1 MAINTKQYRSKDL
14 NIPFYESKTKLH
26 KVKLKVGK
34 ITSQEDFTD
43 RRTSL
48 IESAL
53 NEYITYYLP
62 EFYSYLFDKP
72 YFQNEVEDSDID
84 LAERLLQEIRERI
97 NPDSWFETSP
107 PGEFSYIVFNT
118 SYNFDDKRE
127 ALEQP
132 AIGQVIGGEPQPP
145 PESVDRMPS
154 YLDNLKFFN
163 DREGIEGQIAQTMLT
178 IGTIGKDN
186 KLLNNGLRT
195 FDTQYKG
202 FEGQIE
208 PTVDFGF
215 LQASSQKILNILITE
230 LTKQLRSDTPS
241 YNFSDADTMTIIF
254 GKGPGNVLAIS
265 RIDYLLIEDS
275 IQSQPMKQGYFSN
288 IKYNKNLQDPLTLAV
303 LRNYRQLL
311 DSIQNGRRGGSPYS
325 FFEFMSDPSVQDSLN
340 STGTIFD
347 NFNRQ
352 PKKELANEMLNVA
365 AEYGLIDVDNTDEL
379 EKGFKTFFKSD
390 EYKKLKEQVADNPDI
405 YKRVYANQKA
415 KVLNTG
421 VDITKAIGNVLET
434 GPMGFIEKSPE
445 MKYLF
450 RQLGLDELAKEAF
463 LCLTFGLNFEA
474 GRLNK
479 AVQNSLVRASSS
491 IYYKPDDP
499 RPAAEKPKIDLDS
512 FKPFTISGDMW
523 KEIEKV
529 IVDTLQETVLSIVK
543 ELAELLREN
552 CNLNSPRSSDYGAND
567 ISDFID
573 DSTLPFVGEGS
584 SLDQLS
590 AKSRL
595 STELLLKYLRDLSD
609 ILSSIE
615 LCILFLN
622 REDAP
627 SELINRILEF
637 NSTYPESA
645 IRDRLNS
652 ISAIMGFFADL
663 AAIVDV
669 SELCNQI
676 ANELYLLNQ
685 DNVCLNEGDLDD
697 ENLREL
703 LDLIENGLVVTPP
716 DFDLECPD
724 SEFLDPTIS
733 RSIPETFST
742 LAETIE
748 IQFISSADSA
758 KEILL
763 EPVFQNES
771 RVSSSLHDAGIPLG
785 GPEID
790 PVIMGQIIGAI
801 GQITSLN
808 LSDCDIDIADI
819 LGFDAGAA
827 VGAFETAAEVVISTL
842 GDTEFQ
848 NAINGITQ
856 KLETLSA
863 SAQSG
868 NPVFT
873 TYQFN
878 QNFYN
883 KFNDYIDMTTFSVAS
898 NQSDRRTTTQEFYR
912 SSTPSGSMLGI
923 GGDDYNPIFLEFSF
937 ASLADS
943 ESFDSLKL
951 EYPRSPDPDG
961 QLSLKFNSTNNF
973 IKATSFDIF
982 IPDQPEIDNTPGENI
997 YVKKFVD
1004 ALAPDAASRPTAIY
1018 SEFPYAYG
1026 RLVENIFDYIIENG
1040 VFDAASL
1047 QSLNFFNT
1055 NEGCPPEE
1063 VSDLL
1068 DIDGILQQMTAE
1080 YKESAC
1086 SRSAASKAVP
1096 LNSKISNVL
1105 KLGMYYMLIQIHI
1118 AEFFIKNI
1126 FVMSAFKIDD
1136 LLDPNYF
1143 IFQFMRDQV
1152 LISLRSY
1159 FSKEKT
1165 FQERITERDLIKYFN
1180 LKIKRENVI
1189 AKGGILDSE
1198 GFVIFEPGIEFTTN
1212 DATPYGFTEIIDY
1225 MIRERLFIGK
1235 TSLNNAIKNSLP
1247 DNSPVSYNEA
1257 LLSTFVVLDYDGNSQ
1272 PTAAQVHD
1280 TINNGNIVKEP
1291 KDNFFIVKNSNSLN
1305 QVIHSLWYNNS
1316 QASYKL
1322 LDSFYVSSAYFDGV
1336 GQNGLAPIG
1345 GDSSESEDG
1354 SDGFGS
1360 DINL

>member
-1 MAINTKQYRSKDL
+1 M
-14 NIPFYESKTKLH
+14 
-26 KVKLKVGK
+26 
-34 ITSQEDFTD
+34 
-43 RRTSL
+43 
-48 IESAL
+48 
-53 NEYITYYLP
+53 
-62 EFYSYLFDKP
+62 
-72 YFQNEVEDSDID
+72 
-84 LAERLLQEIRERI
+84 
-97 NPDSWFETSP
+97 
-107 PGEFSYIVFNT
+107 
-118 SYNFDDKRE
+118 NFDDKRE

-154 YLDNLKFFN
+154 YLDNLRFFN
-163 DREGIEGQIAQTMLT
+163 DREGIAGQTAQTTLT

-230 LTKQLRSDTPS
+230 LTKQLRSDAPS

-254 GKGPGNVLAIS
+254 GKGPRNVLAIS

-311 DSIQNGRRGGSPYS
+311 NSIQNGRREGSPYS
-325 FFEFMSDPSVQDSLN
+325 FFEFMSDPSVLDSLN

-365 AEYGLIDVDNTDEL
+365 ADYGLIDVDNTDEL
-379 EKGFKTFFKSD
+379 EKGFKTFFKSE

-405 YKRVYANQKA
+405 YKRVYASQKA

-445 MKYLF
+445 VKYLF

-463 LCLTFGLNFEA
+463 LCLTFGLNFEV

-479 AVQNSLVRASSS
+479 AVQNSLVRTSSS
-491 IYYKPDDP
+491 IYYKPDVS
-499 RPAAEKPKIDLDS
+499 KPSIKKPPIDLDS

-523 KEIEKV
+523 KELEKV
-529 IVDTLQETVLSIVK
+529 IVDILQETVLGIVK
-543 ELAELLREN
+543 KLAELLREN

-590 AKSRL
+590 AKNKL

-637 NSTYPESA
+637 NSTYSEPA

-724 SEFLDPTIS
+724 SKFLDPTIS
-733 RSIPETFST
+733 KSIPETFST

-748 IQFISSADSA
+748 LQFISSADSA

-771 RVSSSLHDAGIPLG
+771 RVSSSLGDAGIPLE

-790 PVIMGQIIGAI
+790 PVIMGQIIGCNR
-801 GQITSLN
+801 T
-808 LSDCDIDIADI
+808 
-819 LGFDAGAA
+819 
-827 VGAFETAAEVVISTL
+827 
-842 GDTEFQ
+842 
-848 NAINGITQ
+848 
-856 KLETLSA
+856 
-863 SAQSG
+863 
-868 NPVFT
+868 
-873 TYQFN
+873 
-878 QNFYN
+878 
-883 KFNDYIDMTTFSVAS
+883 DY
-898 NQSDRRTTTQEFYR
+898 
-912 SSTPSGSMLGI
+912 
-923 GGDDYNPIFLEFSF
+923 
-937 ASLADS
+937 
-943 ESFDSLKL
+943 
-951 EYPRSPDPDG
+951 
-961 QLSLKFNSTNNF
+961 
-973 IKATSFDIF
+973 
-982 IPDQPEIDNTPGENI
+982 
-997 YVKKFVD
+997 
-1004 ALAPDAASRPTAIY
+1004 
-1018 SEFPYAYG
+1018 
-1026 RLVENIFDYIIENG
+1026 
-1040 VFDAASL
+1040 
-1047 QSLNFFNT
+1047 
-1055 NEGCPPEE
+1055 
-1063 VSDLL
+1063 
-1068 DIDGILQQMTAE
+1068 
-1080 YKESAC
+1080 
-1086 SRSAASKAVP
+1086 
-1096 LNSKISNVL
+1096 
-1105 KLGMYYMLIQIHI
+1105 
-1118 AEFFIKNI
+1118 
-1126 FVMSAFKIDD
+1126 
-1136 LLDPNYF
+1136 
-1143 IFQFMRDQV
+1143 
-1152 LISLRSY
+1152 
-1159 FSKEKT
+1159 
-1165 FQERITERDLIKYFN
+1165 
-1180 LKIKRENVI
+1180 
-1189 AKGGILDSE
+1189 
-1198 GFVIFEPGIEFTTN
+1198 
-1212 DATPYGFTEIIDY
+1212 
-1225 MIRERLFIGK
+1225 
-1235 TSLNNAIKNSLP
+1235 
-1247 DNSPVSYNEA
+1247 
-1257 LLSTFVVLDYDGNSQ
+1257 
-1272 PTAAQVHD
+1272 
-1280 TINNGNIVKEP
+1280 
-1291 KDNFFIVKNSNSLN
+1291 
-1305 QVIHSLWYNNS
+1305 
-1316 QASYKL
+1316 
-1322 LDSFYVSSAYFDGV
+1322 
-1336 GQNGLAPIG
+1336 
-1345 GDSSESEDG
+1345 
-1354 SDGFGS
+1354 
-1360 DINL
+1360 

>member
-1 MAINTKQYRSKDL
+1 MATNLNTKRYRSKDL
-14 NIPFYESKTKLH
+14 NIPFYESNTKLH
-26 KVKLKVGK
+26 KVKLKVDK
-34 ITSQEDFTD
+34 ITSQEDFID
-43 RRTSL
+43 RRTIL
-48 IESAL
+48 IELAL

-62 EFYSYLFDKP
+62 EFYSYLFDRP

-84 LAERLLQEIRERI
+84 LAVRLLQEIRERI
-97 NPDSWFETSP
+97 NPGSWFETSP
-107 PGEFSYIVFNT
+107 PSEFSYIVFDT

-163 DREGIEGQIAQTMLT
+163 DREGIAGQIAQTTLT

-230 LTKQLRSDTPS
+230 LTKQLRSDAPS

-254 GKGPGNVLAIS
+254 GKGPRDVLAIS

-311 DSIQNGRRGGSPYS
+311 NSIQNGRREGSPYS
-325 FFEFMSDPSVQDSLN
+325 FFEFMSDPSVLDSLN

-365 AEYGLIDVDNTDEL
+365 ADYGLIDVDNTDEL
-379 EKGFKTFFKSD
+379 EKGFKTFFKSE

-405 YKRVYANQKA
+405 YKRVYASQKA

-445 MKYLF
+445 VKYLF

-463 LCLTFGLNFEA
+463 LCLTFGLNFEV

-479 AVQNSLVRASSS
+479 AVQNSLVRTSSS
-491 IYYKPDDP
+491 IYYKPDVSKP
-499 RPAAEKPKIDLDS
+499 SIKKPKIDLDS

-523 KEIEKV
+523 KELEKV
-529 IVDTLQETVLSIVK
+529 IVDILQETVLGIVK
-543 ELAELLREN
+543 KLAELLREN

-590 AKSRL
+590 AKNKL

-637 NSTYPESA
+637 NSTYSEPA

-733 RSIPETFST
+733 KSIPEAFSA

-748 IQFISSADSA
+748 LQFISSADSA
-758 KEILL
+758 REILL

-771 RVSSSLHDAGIPLG
+771 RVLTNFADAGIEVTGSSVNTDFLAP
-785 GPEID
+785 
-790 PVIMGQIIGAI
+790 IIGAF
-801 GQITSLN
+801 TAA
-808 LSDCDIDIADI
+808 SDFSADKCDVDIADL
-819 LGFDAGAA
+819 LGFDAAAA
-827 VGAFETAAEVVISTL
+827 VGAVEAATGVVNTALKSP
-842 GDTEFQ
+842 EFA

-856 KLETLSA
+856 KLETLNA
-863 SAQSG
+863 SAQSE

-883 KFNDYIDMTTFSVAS
+883 KFNDYIDMTTFDFP
-898 NQSDRRTTTQEFYR
+898 QQDRRGSATQEFYR
-912 SSTPSGSMLGI
+912 SSGRAPTRDGTHADNYYTPI
-923 GGDDYNPIFLEFSF
+923 TLEFSF

-951 EYPRSPDPDG
+951 EYPRSADPDG

-973 IKATSFDIF
+973 IKATSLDIF

-1004 ALAPDAASRPTAIY
+1004 ALAPDDAASRLTAIY

-1026 RLVENIFDYIIENG
+1026 RLVGNVFDYIIENG

-1068 DIDGILQQMTAE
+1068 DIDGIIQQMMAE

-1086 SRSAASKAVP
+1086 SREDVP

-1143 IFQFMRDQV
+1143 IFQLMRDQV

-1159 FSKEKT
+1159 FGKEKI
-1165 FQERITERDLIKYFN
+1165 FQERITELDLIKYFN

-1189 AKGGILDSE
+1189 ANGGISDSE
-1198 GFVIFEPGIEFTTN
+1198 GVVIFEPGVQFTIN
-1212 DATPYGFTEIIDY
+1212 DTTPYGFTEIIDY

-1235 TSLNNAIKNSLP
+1235 NSLNNAIKNSLP
-1247 DNSPVSYNEA
+1247 DNNPVSYNEA
-1257 LLSTFVVLDYDGNSQ
+1257 LLSTFVILDYDGNSQ
-1272 PTAAQVHD
+1272 PTATQVHD
-1280 TINNGNIVKEP
+1280 VINIDNFVKEP
-1291 KDNFFIVKNSNSLN
+1291 KDNFFIVKNSNSSN

-1322 LDSFYVSSAYFDGV
+1322 LDRFYVSSVSSTGQ
-1336 GQNGLAPIG
+1336 GQNGFAPIG

-1360 DINL
+1360 DINP